1 MSTYKVSSML
11 LDEGAQVLT
20 TTANHKFLTD
30 EPVADHGTD
39 KAPNPVE
46 YLLGSLGGCL
56 AITIKDQ
63 AQKKNI
69 HLKKVVVEVTGDLEM
84 GGLRNPKIHNQ
95 FTQINYHV
103 DLVSDLDDTAKVE
116 FLNLCVALCPVH
128 GTLTTAVP
136 VDNI

>member
-1 MSTYKVSSML
+1 MSHYKVSSML

-30 EPVADHGTD
+30 EPVSDHGTD

-56 AITIKDQ
+56 AITIKGQ
-63 AQKKNI
+63 AQKQHI
-69 HLKKVVVEVTGDLEM
+69 ALQKVVVEVTGDLEM
-84 GGLRNPKIHNQ
+84 GGLRDPKIRNQ

-103 DLVSDLDDTAKVE
+103 DLQSDLDDTAKAA
-116 FLNLCVALCPVH
+116 FLQKCVDLCPVH
-128 GTLTTAVP
+128 GTLTVAVP
-136 VDNI
+136 VQSN